1 MSKTNRERIQVK
13 DHYQVLGVARD
24 ASQDEIKKAFRS
36 LALRYHPDRNPQD
49 QREAEEKFKEINA
62 AYEVLGDRARRKQYD
77 YLAVLSL
84 LERMNTARNTPG
96 EVFAPISDEEAL
108 QELLR
113 QMADLGLDFG
123 NVVMR
128 GCRRGYG
135 RRCRRW

>member
-49 QREAEEKFKEINA
+49 QQEAEEKFKEINA

-84 LERMNTARNTPG
+84 LEHMNTARNIQG
-96 EVFAPISDEEAL
+96 DVFGPISDEEAF

-123 NVVMR
+123 NLHVR

>member
-1 MSKTNRERIQVK
+1 MK

-36 LALRYHPDRNPQD
+36 LALRYHPDRNPHD
-49 QREAEEKFKEINA
+49 QQGAEEKFKEINA
-62 AYEVLGDRARRKQYD
+62 AYEVLGDIARRQQYD
-77 YLAVLSL
+77 YLALLSEMSRRNMGRSYQGDVSAPTPDEAA
-84 LERMNTARNTPG
+84 LE
-96 EVFAPISDEEAL
+96 D
-108 QELLR
+108 LLR

-128 GCRRGYG
+128 GCRRGFG

>member
-1 MSKTNRERIQVK
+1 MK
-13 DHYQVLGVARD
+13 DHYQVLGVAKD

-49 QREAEEKFKEINA
+49 QQEAEEKFKEINA

-84 LERMNTARNTPG
+84 LEHINTARDITG
-96 EVFAPISDEEAL
+96 DVFASTSDEEAF

-123 NVVMR
+123 NVRVR